1 MVTHLDDVII
11 FDPDPSFH
19 VLTITELFT
28 QLQKCDLKL
37 SPSNAKIG
45 ATVGDFL
52 GHTISPA
59 GIRPNARKVAALTR
73 MPMPSDLKQL
83 WSLLGGLSYDRKSL
97 ADMA

>member
-1 MVTHLDDVII
+1 MG
-11 FDPDPSFH
+11 
-19 VLTITELFT
+19 LFK
-28 QLQKCDLKL
+28 QLRKWSLKL
-37 SPSNAKIG
+37 SPSKAKIG
-45 ATVGDFL
+45 AADVDFL

-83 WSLLGGLSYDRKSL
+83 RSLLGGLSYDRKSL